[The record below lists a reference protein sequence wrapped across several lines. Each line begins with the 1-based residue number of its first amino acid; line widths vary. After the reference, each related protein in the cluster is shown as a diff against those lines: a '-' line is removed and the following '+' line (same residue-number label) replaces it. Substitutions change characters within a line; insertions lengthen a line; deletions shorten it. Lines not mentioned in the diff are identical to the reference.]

1 MTHPSTGRQLIVS
14 TTLPQAQIYTA
25 NFLDGRLGKYGE
37 RYYAR
42 DAICIETQNMPDAIH
57 LEENPSTIL
66 KAGDTYD
73 EKTSYKFEVIKNL

>member
-1 MTHPSTGRQLIVS
+1 MPVMPFVLKHKWHHGHCNVVH
-14 TTLPQAQIYTA
+14 
-25 NFLDGRLGKYGE
+25 N
-37 RYYAR
+37 
-42 DAICIETQNMPDAIH
+42 AICIETQNMPDAIH